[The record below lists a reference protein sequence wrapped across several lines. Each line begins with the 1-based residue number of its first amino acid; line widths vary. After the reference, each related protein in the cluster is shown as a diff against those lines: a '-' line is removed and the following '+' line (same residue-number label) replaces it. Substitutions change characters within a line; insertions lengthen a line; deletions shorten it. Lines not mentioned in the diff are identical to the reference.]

1 MLGREALGLLCS
13 VYPPLWSLK
22 YAGIGKIVFQ
32 VTIVGVQKAGP
43 THLGERKNVL
53 VIGSKQATSAEL
65 FLLNLDLR
73 PPYLAHPPGQPP
85 RLQKPAP
92 EIAVVCKLG
101 QVLAADH
108 ELPTVAVQP
117 VLNLLPAS
125 VCFFPNT
132 SNVTLASTIAHISS

>member
-53 VIGSKQATSAEL
+53 VIGSKGPRKNN
-65 FLLNLDLR
+65 FL
-73 PPYLAHPPGQPP
+73 
-85 RLQKPAP
+85 
-92 EIAVVCKLG
+92 EMAVVS
-101 QVLAADH
+101 Q
-108 ELPTVAVQP
+108 
-117 VLNLLPAS
+117 
-125 VCFFPNT
+125 
-132 SNVTLASTIAHISS
+132 